1 MLFIELDINPLIVDE
16 EGVIAADA
24 RIVIDYAPT
33 TVDRYAHMAIHPYP
47 NHLVEEWLLPDGS
60 SITIRPVRPED
71 AEMEREFFNTLS
83 DESRYFRFMDTIR
96 ELSKPQLVRF
106 TQIDYDRDMAFV
118 AVQINDEEKPE
129 QIGVSRYVAN
139 PDGETVEFA
148 LTVADS
154 WQKRGL
160 GRKLM
165 QVLIDCARS
174 KGFSAVVG
182 EVLSDNTKMLNLMSS
197 LGFKI
202 LPNPEDNTI
211 NRTDAQNGV
220 YAVTLGNPNL
230 KPYARVFVNDMR
242 LKAAIRHSF
251 QP

>member
-1 MLFIELDINPLIVDE
+1 MVVSTQHPSLMSLVTKEQKKEVENLLKKIKSTSEKDIEELEKEGAFTGSYAINPINNKKVPVYA
-16 EGVIAADA
+16 GNFVIA
-24 RIVIDYAPT
+24 DYGCGMVMAVP
-33 TVDRYAHMAIHPYP
+33 AH
-47 NHLVEEWLLPDGS
+47 D
-60 SITIRPVRPED
+60 
-71 AEMEREFFNTLS
+71 
-83 DESRYFRFMDTIR
+83 
-96 ELSKPQLVRF
+96 
-106 TQIDYDRDMAFV
+106 DRDMAFV

-148 LTVADS
+148 LAVADS

-202 LPNPEDNTI
+202 LANPEDTSI
-211 NRTDAQNGV
+211 KRV
-220 YAVTLGNPNL
+220 V
-230 KPYARVFVNDMR
+230 KP
-242 LKAAIRHSF
+242 LTH
-251 QP
+251 

>member
-1 MLFIELDINPLIVDE
+1 M
-16 EGVIAADA
+16 
-24 RIVIDYAPT
+24 
-33 TVDRYAHMAIHPYP
+33 
-47 NHLVEEWLLPDGS
+47 
-60 SITIRPVRPED
+60 
-71 AEMEREFFNTLS
+71 
-83 DESRYFRFMDTIR
+83 
-96 ELSKPQLVRF
+96 RF

-118 AVQINDEEKPE
+118 AVQIDPEGKPE
-129 QIGVSRYVAN
+129 QLGVSRYVAN

-182 EVLSDNTKMLNLMSS
+182 EVLSDNTKMLNLMTS

-202 LPNPEDNTI
+202 LANPEDTSVK
-211 NRTDAQNGV
+211 RV
-220 YAVTLGNPNL
+220 V
-230 KPYARVFVNDMR
+230 KP
-242 LKAAIRHSF
+242 LTH
-251 QP
+251 